1 MAKKQKKDKSKKKMI
16 SHKNYISNYN
26 FPNGELFIRMNY
38 LFRLSETVYKSKEK
52 INEEDK
58 NDNPN
63 AVNKLKN
70 NEQNILSYLY
80 LSIMK
85 DISKRN
91 AIRVNK
97 NVKKVT
103 CQKCNNLLFKDINS
117 EMKFINKNGK
127 KTLQLKCSECGNL
140 SEIIYF

>member
-1 MAKKQKKDKSKKKMI
+1 MAKKQKKDKIKKQMI
-16 SHKNYISNYN
+16 SQKNYISNYN
-26 FPNGELFIRMNY
+26 FPNGEAFIRMNY
-38 LFRLSETVYKSKEK
+38 LLRLSEIVYKPKEK
-52 INEEDK
+52 INEENK
-58 NDNPN
+58 KDNPN
-63 AVNKLKN
+63 IANKVKN
-70 NEQNILSYLY
+70 DEQNILSHLY

-97 NVKKVT
+97 YVKKVT

-117 EMKFINKNGK
+117 ELKFINKNGK
-127 KTLQLKCSECGNL
+127 KTLQLKCSECGNI

>member
-1 MAKKQKKDKSKKKMI
+1 MVKTQKKDKQKKQMTSQK
-16 SHKNYISNYN
+16 KYINNYN
-26 FPNGELFIRMNY
+26 FQNGEAFIRMNY
-38 LFRLSETVYKSKEK
+38 LFRLSEAVYKQKEK
-52 INEEDK
+52 INEEKDDNSNVGNK
-58 NDNPN
+58 N
-63 AVNKLKN
+63 KN
-70 NEQNILSYLY
+70 NEKNILSHLY

-97 NVKKVT
+97 YVKKVT

-117 EMKFINKNGK
+117 DMIFINKNGK
-127 KTLQLKCSECGNL
+127 KTLILKCSECGNL

>member
-1 MAKKQKKDKSKKKMI
+1 MAKKQKKDKSKKQMTSQK
-16 SHKNYISNYN
+16 KYISNYN
-26 FPNGELFIRMNY
+26 FTNGEAFIRMNY
-38 LFRLSETVYKSKEK
+38 LFKLSEAVYKPKERL
-52 INEEDK
+52 NEKNK
-58 NDNPN
+58 NDNTN
-63 AVNKLKN
+63 VVNKIKN
-70 NEQNILSYLY
+70 NENNILSHLY

>member
-1 MAKKQKKDKSKKKMI
+1 MAKKQKKDKIKKQMI
-16 SHKNYISNYN
+16 SQKNYISNYN
-26 FPNGELFIRMNY
+26 FPNGEAFIRMNY
-38 LFRLSETVYKSKEK
+38 LFRLSEIVYKPKEK
-52 INEEDK
+52 INEENK
-58 NDNPN
+58 KDNPN
-63 AVNKLKN
+63 IANKVKN
-70 NEQNILSYLY
+70 DEQNILSHLY

-97 NVKKVT
+97 YVKKVT

-117 EMKFINKNGK
+117 ELKFINKNGK
-127 KTLQLKCSECGNL
+127 KTLQLKCSECGNI